1 MSGYT
6 NHMNDSSSARS
17 QYPPGLGHQ
26 SCQRPAYVRR
36 LPESQQYG
44 STGYDPQMTGGE
56 FYNCPPPDPAQHSS
70 GEESCFNDH
79 RQFYSDSGPPPD
91 SPQQIP
97 AISEHSGFDGVK
109 FQPPN
114 STRTNMSGSERPFPS
129 HQNII
134 YRPEDRASS
143 HENASSNYRESS
155 SALHRQALGGQPGG
169 DSSQRL
175 LAPHDERPPPKR
187 APLSKAALNERI
199 LYFLDRK
206 KTPTQKPDGRE
217 VETPPS
223 PAVNGAISLESS
235 EASLLRRENDEL
247 RASVAALQSQVTS
260 LLAHN
265 RELTAQMQ
273 SRATI
278 SSDEREP
285 SCTARA
291 ATENGKPIQIKS
303 ISTTM
308 GPLERPSP
316 QISINVDSSNL
327 MPIERNNSDDTTTS
341 KMQLDSLLKSTESGV
356 SNKSHTVSKTTAEPP
371 AVHSQPPPDKST
383 ADPMAPEH
391 KSKIPPSPP
400 TPNPQMTAPLPPPP
414 VLPSALIPKKATK
427 RSNQHLPRQP
437 SQWMLWFSYAISDA
451 LEYMASD
458 EINKSDRELMF
469 FDRLW

>member
-1 MSGYT
+1 MKR
-6 NHMNDSSSARS
+6 SSSS
-17 QYPPGLGHQ
+17 
-26 SCQRPAYVRR
+26 
-36 LPESQQYG
+36 
-44 STGYDPQMTGGE
+44 STG
-56 FYNCPPPDPAQHSS
+56 S
-70 GEESCFNDH
+70 
-79 RQFYSDSGPPPD
+79 
-91 SPQQIP
+91 
-97 AISEHSGFDGVK
+97 
-109 FQPPN
+109 
-114 STRTNMSGSERPFPS
+114 
-129 HQNII
+129 
-134 YRPEDRASS
+134 
-143 HENASSNYRESS
+143 
-155 SALHRQALGGQPGG
+155 
-169 DSSQRL
+169 
-175 LAPHDERPPPKR
+175 RPP
-187 APLSKAALNERI
+187 LQG
-199 LYFLDRK
+199 
-206 KTPTQKPDGRE
+206 PTDGRE

-273 SRATI
+273 SRSTI
-278 SSDEREP
+278 PSDEREQEP

-341 KMQLDSLLKSTESGV
+341 KMQFDSLLKSTESGV

-414 VLPSALIPKKATK
+414 VLPSAPIPKKATK
-427 RSNQHLPRQP
+427 RSNQHLHRQP
-437 SQWMLWFSYAISDA
+437 SQWMQWFSYAISDA

-458 EINKSDRELMF
+458 EINESDRELMF